1 MAFASSKLTAQGAE
15 GRRSPDDETLAG
27 VRIRRDANTLWLLPA
42 RDWTRA
48 GEATLAAFLA
58 LAAGMTALGP
68 ARHWALLLIAATL
81 LWVWIVAT
89 AAWQPILG
97 LRRRL
102 TIRWPER
109 SYRDA
114 SPPCELAADDRLL
127 DIRQVKGVSIAV
139 ANVLLRY
146 APSYGVY
153 LVSEAAVVHIAETRR
168 EGQAMAL
175 ARLIQAELTP
185 DANVIRVKGAPSP
198 GWGPACAALLFS
210 AVALLGIYLGGVAL
224 ALNWSDFRHYSIQFA
239 PERAARSGPATAV
252 LLVVVAVASRLAI
265 QRFFRPR
272 TRASIRE
279 LFGVDVEH

>member
-1 MAFASSKLTAQGAE
+1 MLSDRAPL
-15 GRRSPDDETLAG
+15 LAG
-27 VRIRRDANTLWLLPA
+27 VRIRRDGNSLWLVPS

-48 GEATLAAFLA
+48 GEVSLLSSLA

-68 ARHWALLLIAATL
+68 ARHWALLLIAAIL
-81 LWVWIVAT
+81 LWVWIAAT
-89 AAWQPILG
+89 AAWQPILR

-127 DIRQVKGVSIAV
+127 DIRQVKAVGVAV

-153 LVSEAAVVHIAETRR
+153 LVSKEVVVHVAETRR
-168 EGQAMAL
+168 EDQAIAL
-175 ARLIQAELTP
+175 AQLIQAELTP
-185 DANVIRVKGAPSP
+185 DANMMQVKGAPSP
-198 GWGPACAALLFS
+198 GWGPACAALLVS
-210 AVALLGIYLGGVAL
+210 AVALAGTYFGGVAL
-224 ALNWSDFRHYSIQFA
+224 ALNWRTFGNYAVQFA
-239 PERAARSGPATAV
+239 PERAAWSGLGTAA
-252 LLVVVAVASRLAI
+252 LLVVVAFASRLAI

-272 TRASIRE
+272 IRASIQE
-279 LFGVDVEH
+279 LFGVDVPR